1 MTKKQQ
7 LRKRIE
13 KELMPERKKIR
24 RARKPMTEEQK
35 KAAAERLAK
44 ARAAK
49 KKTSGAPKN
58 VHPSVAALPD
68 EDMFSLKNVREWIK
82 HNKELLSEERRAL
95 RANVKGAQSKVTN
108 IEGYVR
114 NMEHYIRTGDWV
126 DSFYGKEQG
135 QKMKWKCIA
144 MAYHFEGPF
153 KGMAKREVGVT
164 YPDVG
169 LWTEE
174 MHADYYYLNSNSE
187 SPRRRNVRKRN
198 TVSKNK
204 SSSRKR
210 QRKN

>member
-7 LRKRIE
+7 LRKKIE

-68 EDMFSLKNVREWIK
+68 DDMFSLKSVRDWIK

-95 RANVKGAQSKVTN
+95 RANVKGSQSKVTS

-135 QKMKWKCIA
+135 QKMKRKCVA

-164 YPDVG
+164 YSDVG
-169 LWTEE
+169 FWTAE
-174 MHADYYYLNSNSE
+174 MHADYYNLNSTSE
-187 SPRRRNVRKRN
+187 PSRRRNVRKRN
-198 TVSKNK
+198 TVSKAK
-204 SSSRKR
+204 SSRK
-210 QRKN
+210 KK

>member
-7 LRKRIE
+7 LRKKIE

-58 VHPSVAALPD
+58 VHPSVSALPD
-68 EDMFSLKNVREWIK
+68 EDMFSLKSVRDWIK

-135 QKMKWKCIA
+135 QKMKRKCVA

-164 YPDVG
+164 YSDVG
-169 LWTEE
+169 FWTDE
-174 MHADYYYLNSNSE
+174 MHADYYNLNSNSE
-187 SPRRRNVRKRN
+187 PSRRRNVRKRN
-198 TVSKNK
+198 TVSKAK
-204 SSSRKR
+204 PSRKR
-210 QRKN
+210 K

>member
-7 LRKRIE
+7 LRKKIE

-35 KAAAERLAK
+35 KAATERLAK

-68 EDMFSLKNVREWIK
+68 DDMFSLKSVRDWIK

-95 RANVKGAQSKVTN
+95 RANVKGSQSKVTS

-135 QKMKWKCIA
+135 QKMKRKCVA

-164 YPDVG
+164 YSDVG
-169 LWTEE
+169 FWTAE
-174 MHADYYYLNSNSE
+174 MHADYYNLNSTSE
-187 SPRRRNVRKRN
+187 PSRRRNVRKRN
-198 TVSKNK
+198 TVSKAK
-204 SSSRKR
+204 SSRKR
-210 QRKN
+210 K

>member
-7 LRKRIE
+7 LRKKIE

-49 KKTSGAPKN
+49 KKTSGTPKN

-68 EDMFSLKNVREWIK
+68 DDMFSLKSVRDWIK

-95 RANVKGAQSKVTN
+95 RANVKGSQSKVTS

-135 QKMKWKCIA
+135 QKMKRKCVA

-164 YPDVG
+164 YSDVG
-169 LWTEE
+169 FWTAE
-174 MHADYYYLNSNSE
+174 MHADYYNLNSTSE
-187 SPRRRNVRKRN
+187 PSRRRNVRKRN
-198 TVSKNK
+198 TVSKAK
-204 SSSRKR
+204 SSRK
-210 QRKN
+210 KK

>member
-7 LRKRIE
+7 LRKKIE

-68 EDMFSLKNVREWIK
+68 DDMFSLKSVRDWIK

-95 RANVKGAQSKVTN
+95 RANVKGSQSKVTS

-135 QKMKWKCIA
+135 QKMKRKCVA

-164 YPDVG
+164 YSDVG
-169 LWTEE
+169 FWTAE
-174 MHADYYYLNSNSE
+174 MHADYYNLNSTSE
-187 SPRRRNVRKRN
+187 PSRRRNVRKRN
-198 TVSKNK
+198 TVSKAK
-204 SSSRKR
+204 SSRKR
-210 QRKN
+210 K

>member
-7 LRKRIE
+7 LRKKIE

-68 EDMFSLKNVREWIK
+68 DDMFSLKSVRDWIR

-95 RANVKGAQSKVTN
+95 RANVKGSQSKVTS

-135 QKMKWKCIA
+135 QKMKRKCVA

-164 YPDVG
+164 YSDVG
-169 LWTEE
+169 FWTAE
-174 MHADYYYLNSNSE
+174 MHADYYNLNSTSE
-187 SPRRRNVRKRN
+187 PSRRRNVRKRN
-198 TVSKNK
+198 TVSKAK
-204 SSSRKR
+204 SSRKR
-210 QRKN
+210 K

>member
-7 LRKRIE
+7 LRKKIE

-24 RARKPMTEEQK
+24 RTRKPMTEEQK

-68 EDMFSLKNVREWIK
+68 DDMFSLKSVRDWIK

-95 RANVKGAQSKVTN
+95 RANVKGSQSKVTS

-135 QKMKWKCIA
+135 QKMKRKCVA

-164 YPDVG
+164 YSDVG
-169 LWTEE
+169 FWTAE
-174 MHADYYYLNSNSE
+174 MHADYYNLNSTSE
-187 SPRRRNVRKRN
+187 PSRRRNVRKRN
-198 TVSKNK
+198 TVSKAK
-204 SSSRKR
+204 SSRKR
-210 QRKN
+210 K

>member
-7 LRKRIE
+7 LRKKIE

-68 EDMFSLKNVREWIK
+68 DDMFSLKSVRDWIK
-82 HNKELLSEERRAL
+82 HNKDLLSEERRAL
-95 RANVKGAQSKVTN
+95 RANVKGSQSKVTS

-135 QKMKWKCIA
+135 QKMKRKCVA

-164 YPDVG
+164 YSDVG
-169 LWTEE
+169 FWTAE
-174 MHADYYYLNSNSE
+174 MHADYYNLNSTSE
-187 SPRRRNVRKRN
+187 PSRRRNVRKRN
-198 TVSKNK
+198 TVSKAK
-204 SSSRKR
+204 SSRKR
-210 QRKN
+210 K

>member
-1 MTKKQQ
+1 MAKKLTPAQKAAET
-7 LRKRIE
+7 R
-13 KELMPERKKIR
+13 RKKTEAAMKQMGFEKKKVTR
-24 RARKPMTEEQK
+24 KRKPMTEEQK

-68 EDMFSLKNVREWIK
+68 DDMFSLKSVRDWIK

-95 RANVKGAQSKVTN
+95 RANVKGSQSKVTS

-135 QKMKWKCIA
+135 QKMK
-144 MAYHFEGPF
+144 
-153 KGMAKREVGVT
+153 
-164 YPDVG
+164 
-169 LWTEE
+169 
-174 MHADYYYLNSNSE
+174 
-187 SPRRRNVRKRN
+187 RKLI
-198 TVSKNK
+198 TFY
-204 SSSRKR
+204 
-210 QRKN
+210 